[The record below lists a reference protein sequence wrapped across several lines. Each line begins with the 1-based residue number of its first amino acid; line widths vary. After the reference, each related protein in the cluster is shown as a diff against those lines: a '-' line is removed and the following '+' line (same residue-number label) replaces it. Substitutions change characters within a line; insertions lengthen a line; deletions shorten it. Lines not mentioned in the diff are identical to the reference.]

1 MRPSVAIILALVTAV
16 MAVTPAFAYYHYRH
30 GYAIAPYGH
39 AVPHY
44 TSRYGRYPSYTY
56 DPDPRLRGMLRSD
69 FNRGVDTPS
78 R

>member
-1 MRPSVAIILALVTAV
+1 MRPALATTVAVTAV
-16 MAVTPAFAYYHYRH
+16 IAVTPAFASYHYRQV
-30 GYAIAPYGH
+30 ASYGH

-44 TSRYGRYPSYTY
+44 TSRYGRYPVYTY

-69 FNRGVDTPS
+69 FNRGVDFPG

>member
-1 MRPSVAIILALVTAV
+1 MKSVLATTVVVATAV
-16 MAVTPAFAYYHYRH
+16 MAITPTFASYHYRH
-30 GYAIAPYGH
+30 GYRIAPYGH

-69 FNRGVDTPS
+69 FNRGVDIPG